1 MGGKNMGFEIVFQ
14 ECLPFGHRSG
24 DPLRKRD
31 GRNARPNPGISLA
44 RGNTAIRL
52 YHSDPQP
59 PQIEFHGSHHL
70 AASRTKL
77 GRIAH
82 EKGRIA
88 SQCCGTVDQLPLRKL
103 QPE

>member
-14 ECLPFGHRSG
+14 TCLPFGHGPG
-24 DPLRKRD
+24 DSLRKRD
-31 GRNARPNPGISLA
+31 GRNARSNPGVSLA

-52 YHSDPQP
+52 YHSDPLP
-59 PQIEFHGSHHL
+59 PQIEFHGTHHL

-88 SQCCGTVDQLPLRKL
+88 SQCCGTIAQLPLRKF
-103 QPE
+103 QTE